1 MYPEKA
7 TIKVKSLGLVVKSI
21 SWSILGRGKLSFGE
35 ALFKSV
41 KLTHILYF
49 SFAFFYNDDV
59 GQPLGIVDFLDEVSS
74 EQFIHLVHDYFVSF
88 RSENSSS
95 LLDRFLLRIH
105 I

>member
-41 KLTHILYF
+41 KLTHILYV

-59 GQPLGIVDFLDEVSS
+59 RQPLGIEDFPDEVSS
-74 EQFIHLVHDYFVSF
+74 KQFIHLVHDYVSF